1 MPDRPRGALGLRPGG
16 AAWLPAC
23 TIPAHD
29 SGGNHAPHHHHDR
42 GYRGS
47 APRPHRLRKQ
57 QQQRRREAG
66 NGRQQPL
73 PQQQPSPRRP
83 IPRRIPA
90 HRPAIDELLALP
102 PKWCAALAD
111 GHSVEW
117 TFSGSGGDLY
127 PNGADWGMVQKDAYR
142 LLIAGVRV
150 YCPNRLDTVTKE
162 LREAGEY

>member
-1 MPDRPRGALGLRPGG
+1 MRHTTTTTAATAVLLLALTACGSSNSSDDGK
-16 AAWLPAC
+16 PA
-23 TIPAHD
+23 TA
-29 SGGNHAPHHHHDR
+29 
-42 GYRGS
+42 GS
-47 APRPHRLRKQ
+47 S
-57 QQQRRREAG
+57 
-66 NGRQQPL
+66 
-73 PQQQPSPRRP
+73 PSPSSSQALAAQYLAESQP
-83 IPRRIPA
+83 IPFTS